1 MAAVTICSDFGAQE
15 NKVWH
20 CFPNYL
26 PWSDAPKQMP
36 WSLFFECRVL
46 SQSFH
51 SPLSL
56 SSRGSLVFHFLPR
69 GWCYL
74 HIWGYWYFSWQS
86 WFQLVLHLDWHFS
99 WCTAGSRSSAPG
111 KGHEEGGSAYAKVG
125 SSLRSPPGN
134 SRASTPQ
141 NQSLPTFCFV
151 LSPTPLALRG
161 AVPHYLSL
169 KKELTYSSS

>member
-86 WFQLVLHLDWHFS
+86 WLQLVLHLDWHFS

-111 KGHEEGGSAYAKVG
+111 KGPEEGGSAYAKVG

-141 NQSLPTFCFV
+141 NQCLPTFCFV
-151 LSPTPLALRG
+151 LSSTPLTLWG